1 MKYGYYQLCEAL
13 QSAATSADYI
23 TTTTWGNIFDV
34 DMRKMTL
41 FPLCH
46 ILVGNATVNER
57 TVTYEVDLL
66 VMDVV
71 DYSKQDPNV
80 DPYSFQGVA
89 IKQDIYHRALFS
101 AQQMIASLRRG
112 CFVLRW
118 V

>member
-13 QSAATSADYI
+13 QSAAVTADYI

-46 ILVGNATVNER
+46 ILVGNATINER

-80 DPYSFQGVA
+80 TPYSFEGVA
-89 IKQDIYHRALFS
+89 INEFAISDTAASTIILLSVELASAL
-101 AQQMIASLRRG
+101 L
-112 CFVLRW
+112 V
-118 V
+118 

>member
-46 ILVGNATVNER
+46 ILVGNATITER

-66 VMDVV
+66 EI
-71 DYSKQDPNV
+71 
-80 DPYSFQGVA
+80 G
-89 IKQDIYHRALFS
+89 RAH
-101 AQQMIASLRRG
+101 
-112 CFVLRW
+112 V
-118 V
+118 